1 MYSHSYDPR
10 TLNYLLTLD
19 AVLEFL
25 HDKKDDPPAGIAAGI
40 ASSSGDRMGEP
51 VMSIP
56 YRYLACSAI

>member
-19 AVLEFL
+19 AGLEFL
-25 HDKKDDPPAGIAAGI
+25 HDKKDDPPAGM
-40 ASSSGDRMGEP
+40 ASSTGSSGDRMGEP

-56 YRYLACSAI
+56 